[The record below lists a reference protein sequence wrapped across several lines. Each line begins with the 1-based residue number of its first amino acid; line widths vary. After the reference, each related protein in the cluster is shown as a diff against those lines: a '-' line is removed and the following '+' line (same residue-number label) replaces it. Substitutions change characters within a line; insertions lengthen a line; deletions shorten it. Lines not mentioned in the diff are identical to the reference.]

1 MVINNKYQVG
11 QRLYFLDHDGKA
23 KCEVVKCVNIF
34 VYKDSVNISYSFQ
47 ELFEYKYENEVFP
60 TEEAFLR
67 HVFGDVVDFNKL

>member
-1 MVINNKYQVG
+1 MVIKNKYKVG
-11 QRLYFLDHDGKA
+11 QKLYFLDHDGKA

-60 TEEAFLR
+60 TEEAFLK